1 MKSATGA
8 AKIPVPGK
16 KTAGVS
22 EIRIEKAAASR
33 MICRIMVEVNAV
45 IKNEAGIHCRPT
57 ALLTQAAA
65 GYKGTITVIAPAGT
79 CHLGSALELM
89 ILGLEQGTQITIQ
102 AEGPDEAA
110 AAAKFK
116 ELFETE
122 FDFPNAGQ

>member
-1 MKSATGA
+1 
-8 AKIPVPGK
+8 
-16 KTAGVS
+16 
-22 EIRIEKAAASR
+22 
-33 MICRIMVEVNAV
+33 MICRIMVEVKAV

-89 ILGLEQGTQITIQ
+89 ILGLEQGSQITIQ

-110 AAAKFK
+110 TAAKFK

-122 FDFPNAGQ
+122 FEFPNAGQ

>member
-1 MKSATGA
+1 
-8 AKIPVPGK
+8 
-16 KTAGVS
+16 
-22 EIRIEKAAASR
+22 
-33 MICRIMVEVNAV
+33 MICRIMVEVKAV
-45 IKNEAGIHCRPT
+45 IRNEAGIHCRPT

-65 GYKGTITVIAPAGT
+65 GYKGKITVAAPSGT

-89 ILGLEQGTQITIQ
+89 MLGLEQGTQITIQ

-122 FDFPNAGQ
+122 FDFPGAGQ